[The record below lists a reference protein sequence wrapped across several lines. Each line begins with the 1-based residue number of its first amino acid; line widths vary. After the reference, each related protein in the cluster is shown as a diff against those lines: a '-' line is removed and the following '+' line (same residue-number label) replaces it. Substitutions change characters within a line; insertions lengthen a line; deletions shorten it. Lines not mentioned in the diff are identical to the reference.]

1 MGFIYQ
7 IRNTVNGKCYVGQTR
22 QALSQRW
29 NKHRT
34 RPDGILKLAFASH
47 GLDKFEFSVICEIP
61 NEELNDREVR
71 EISERRTLA
80 PNGYNLQ
87 TGGGAF
93 AQHEETKRRISEAN
107 KISHLGVKLSPEHAR
122 RISEG
127 QHASPNMSRPQ
138 PEEHREHNREA
149 KKDKMKPVDQYT
161 LDGTFMKTWDSV
173 RGTGVNR
180 VRDCCSLRQKQASG
194 FVGRWHGEP
203 FDAKPTEEQIEAERE
218 KARAYREKNKE
229 RVNAWKRAYA
239 LKLRTEAEER
249 ARGVVGLEE
258 TREVCSGDGTVTD
271 GQTDGVQLPIHDGR
285 T

>member
-107 KISHLGVKLSPEHAR
+107 KISHLGVKLSPEHVM
-122 RISEG
+122 RIREG
-127 QHASPNMSRPQ
+127 QKSSDNMSHPRSEDVRQ
-138 PEEHREHNREA
+138 RDKEI

-161 LDGTFMKTWDSV
+161 LDGAFMKTWDSV

-194 FVGRWHGEP
+194 FVWRWHGEP

-218 KARAYREKNKE
+218 KARAYREKNRK
-229 RVNAWKRAYA
+229 RINAWKRAYA
-239 LKLRTEAEER
+239 LKIRTEAEER

>member
-34 RPDGILKLAFASH
+34 RPDGILKLAFAKH

-61 NEELNDREVR
+61 NEELNDREVK
-71 EISERRTLA
+71 EISERNTLA

-93 AQHEETKRRISEAN
+93 AQHEETKLRISEAN
-107 KISHLGVKLSPEHAR
+107 KISHAGVKLSEEHSR

-127 QHASPNMSRPQ
+127 QRASPNMSHPRTDEQ
-138 PEEHREHNREA
+138 KERDKEN

-161 LDGTFMKTWDSV
+161 LDGTFMKTWESV
-173 RGTGVNR
+173 KATGVNR

-194 FVGRWHGEP
+194 FVWRWHGEP
-203 FDAKPTEEQIEAERE
+203 FDAKPTAEQIEAERE
-218 KARAYREKNKE
+218 KVRAYREKNKE
-229 RVNAWKRAYA
+229 RINAWKRANK
-239 LKLRTEAEER
+239 LKLRTESQER
-249 ARGVVGLEE
+249 ARGVVGYQNHG
-258 TREVCSGDGTVTD
+258 TTCRQPGGNIDVHTDVIGSG
-271 GQTDGVQLPIHDGR
+271 
-285 T
+285 

>member
-107 KISHLGVKLSPEHAR
+107 KISHLGVKLSPEHAM
-122 RISEG
+122 RIREG
-127 QHASPNMSRPQ
+127 QKASDNMSHPRSEDVRQ
-138 PEEHREHNREA
+138 RDKEI

-161 LDGTFMKTWDSV
+161 LDGAFMKTWDSV

-194 FVGRWHGEP
+194 FVWRWHGEP

>member
-29 NKHRT
+29 NKHRS
-34 RPDGILKLAFASH
+34 RPEGILKLAFASH

-93 AQHEETKRRISEAN
+93 AQHEETKHRISEAN
-107 KISHLGVKLSPEHAR
+107 RISHLGVKLSTEHAM
-122 RISEG
+122 RIREG
-127 QHASPNMSRPQ
+127 QKASDNMSHPRSEDVRQ
-138 PEEHREHNREA
+138 R
-149 KKDKMKPVDQYT
+149 DKEIKRALMKPVDQYT
-161 LDGTFMKTWDSV
+161 LDGTFMKTWESV
-173 RGTGVNR
+173 KATGVNR

-194 FVGRWHGEP
+194 FVWRWHGEP
-203 FDAKPTEEQIEAERE
+203 FDAKPTAEQIEAERE

-249 ARGVVGLEE
+249 ARVVVGYQNHG
-258 TREVCSGDGTVTD
+258 TTCRQPGSNIDVHTDVIGSG
-271 GQTDGVQLPIHDGR
+271 
-285 T
+285 